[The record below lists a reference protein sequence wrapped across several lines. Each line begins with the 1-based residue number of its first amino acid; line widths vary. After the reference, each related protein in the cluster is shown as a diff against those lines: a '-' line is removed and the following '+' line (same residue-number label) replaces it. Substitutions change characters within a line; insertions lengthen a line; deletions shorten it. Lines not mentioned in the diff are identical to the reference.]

1 MMIIVIIIIIIIIIL
16 VIVIIILN
24 FSAIRL
30 NYWETQVH
38 MVIMDF

>member
-1 MMIIVIIIIIIIIIL
+1 MMIIVIIIIIL

-38 MVIMDF
+38 VVIMEY